1 MNDRLRLYL
10 IKNTI
15 RKQLKSIT
23 LKKFLKL
30 DDPVKNELFCLFRY
44 LIKGR

>member
-1 MNDRLRLYL
+1 MNDRLRLHL
-10 IKNTI
+10 IKKSIT
-15 RKQLKSIT
+15 KELESIT